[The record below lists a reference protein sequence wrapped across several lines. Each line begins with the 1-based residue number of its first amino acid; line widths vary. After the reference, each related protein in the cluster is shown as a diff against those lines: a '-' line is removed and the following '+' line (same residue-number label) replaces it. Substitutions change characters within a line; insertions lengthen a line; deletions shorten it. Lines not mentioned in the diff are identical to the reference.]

1 MNLIKSKA
9 DQVYR
14 HLIQTS
20 LDATLIISFF
30 RNELNASIQLE
41 QLLRQCNDD
50 IRYRYNLPLMKQ
62 EIDNIRTNKLHLVK
76 EKFGWL
82 DYKEKYYY
90 EKLMKDR

>member
-20 LDATLIISFF
+20 LDAKLIIGFF
-30 RNELNASIQLE
+30 KNELNSSIQLE
-41 QLLRQCNDD
+41 QLLRQCHDD
-50 IRYRYNLPLMKQ
+50 QSYEYNLPLMKQ
-62 EIDNIRTNKLHLVK
+62 EIDNIRTSKLHLVK

-90 EKLMKDR
+90 ERLMRDR

>member
-14 HLIQTS
+14 NLIQTS
-20 LDATLIISFF
+20 LDAKLIISFF
-30 RNELNASIQLE
+30 KNELNASIQLE
-41 QLLRQCNDD
+41 HLLRQCNNDQS
-50 IRYRYNLPLMKQ
+50 YEYNLPLMKQ

-82 DYKEKYYY
+82 DYKAKYYY
-90 EKLMKDR
+90 EKLMRDR

>member
-9 DQVYR
+9 DQIYR
-14 HLIQTS
+14 RLIQTS
-20 LDATLIISFF
+20 LDAKLIISFF
-30 RNELNASIQLE
+30 KNELNSVIQLE

-50 IRYRYNLPLMKQ
+50 KSYEYNLPLMKQ

-82 DYKEKYYY
+82 DYKEKYYF
-90 EKLMKDR
+90 ERLIKDR